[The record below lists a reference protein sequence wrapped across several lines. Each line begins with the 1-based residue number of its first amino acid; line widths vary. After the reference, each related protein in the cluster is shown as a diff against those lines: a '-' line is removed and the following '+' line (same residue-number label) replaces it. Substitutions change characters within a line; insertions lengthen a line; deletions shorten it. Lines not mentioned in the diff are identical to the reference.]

1 MRQKHCS
8 GKIPLPQFRAQ
19 HGKVDNS
26 QYKEEAACTVNACWT
41 CHRMTDDRKTLM
53 RCGAGSAKRPTRK
66 ITRSIAANGNFDLKV
81 FVPDV
86 EELKSFI
93 GCPAVAPGFRR
104 SPALWRQIS
113 WLSEP
118 DSQTRDYH
126 IMRNIE
132 DTGQSTSF
140 RIFCPRARLIFLI
153 ASRRAMA
160 SGSLSSIYKMVEILG
175 WQLEYSTITMEQV
188 RREFELEYKAKVDTR
203 QVAIERAV
211 KDFADPT
218 V

>member
-1 MRQKHCS
+1 MWRNLNPSSAVLQLRQDS
-8 GKIPLPQFRAQ
+8 
-19 HGKVDNS
+19 
-26 QYKEEAACTVNACWT
+26 AA
-41 CHRMTDDRKTLM
+41 RLLF
-53 RCGAGSAKRPTRK
+53 GARLVGSH
-66 ITRSIAANGNFDLKV
+66 V
-81 FVPDV
+81 
-86 EELKSFI
+86 
-93 GCPAVAPGFRR
+93 
-104 SPALWRQIS
+104 RQ
-113 WLSEP
+113 
-118 DSQTRDYH
+118 